1 LPIIHVQQNRFPY
14 ILRLASIL
22 ISLFLITAALY
33 YMKVVFVP
41 LLFSIIF
48 AVMLYPFCQR
58 FENLGLSKGLS
69 AFVAVFLATI
79 CLVLLGYL
87 ILRQVSI
94 FLHQIPELSEKTN
107 KIIENIQQYAIK
119 NFRMKKTNL
128 ADTLQIKITE
138 LPGQVA
144 GMLANSLPL
153 ILSLLINIFLIPLYV
168 FFLLYY
174 RHFFLEFSYKIFPDS
189 EKVLIDDTLEKL
201 EVVIKGYI
209 FGQFLDIILIGAV
222 NTIAL
227 YLLGIG
233 YTIILGFGLAFLCII
248 PYLGMVAGSII
259 ALIVAILTTQTT
271 WQPVTAFFVLWVIHI
286 IDSNFVAVKVIGSRI
301 SINPLVAIFIL
312 FLFGELWGLS
322 GLFLAFPLAA
332 ILKVIFDTVPGLKP
346 YGFLLGEPQK
356 YHLKKHSA
364 VHIKRM
370 QSIQEMKEQTP
381 INEVLPGEPGA
392 DPLPGDSESAT

>member
-1 LPIIHVQQNRFPY
+1 VQQTRFPY

-22 ISLFLITAALY
+22 VCLFLITAALY

-41 LLFSIIF
+41 FSIIF

-58 FENLGLSKGLS
+58 FEKFGFSKGLA
-69 AFVAVFLATI
+69 AFVSVFFATLCLAF
-79 CLVLLGYL
+79 LGYL

-94 FLHQIPELSEKTN
+94 FLHQVPELSDKTN
-107 KIIENIQQYAIK
+107 KIIENIQQYAIR
-119 NFRMKKTNL
+119 NFRIKKTNF
-128 ADTLQIKITE
+128 ADNLQTQIAD
-138 LPGQVA
+138 LPGRA
-144 GMLANSLPL
+144 AAMIGNSLPF
-153 ILSLLINIFLIPLYV
+153 IFSLLTGIFLIPLYV

-189 EKVLIDDTLEKL
+189 EKILIDDTLERL
-201 EVVIKGYI
+201 EAVIKGYI
-209 FGQFLDIILIGAV
+209 FGQFLDIIIIGAV

-227 YLLGIG
+227 YIIGIG
-233 YTIILGFGLAFLCII
+233 YPIILGFGLAVLCII
-248 PYLGMVAGSII
+248 PYLGMVVGSVI
-259 ALIVAILTTQTT
+259 ALIVAFLTTQTT
-271 WQPVTAFFVLWVIHI
+271 WQPLTAFSVLWVVHI
-286 IDSNFVAVKVIGSRI
+286 IDSNIVAPSVIGARI
-301 SINPLVAIFIL
+301 SINPLVAIFVL

-364 VHIKRM
+364 LHIKRM
-370 QSIQEMKEQTP
+370 QSIQELKAQTP
-381 INEVLPGEPGA
+381 ISEVLPGEPGA
-392 DPLPGDSESAT
+392 DPFPGDGSG

>member
-1 LPIIHVQQNRFPY
+1 MDVQQNRFPY

-58 FENLGLSKGLS
+58 FEKLGLSKGLS
-69 AFVAVFLATI
+69 AFVAVLLATL
-79 CLVLLGYL
+79 CLALLGYL
-87 ILRQVSI
+87 IMRQLSI
-94 FLHQIPELSEKTN
+94 FLHQVPELTDKTN
-107 KIIENIQQYAIK
+107 KIIDNIQQYAIK
-119 NFRMKKTNL
+119 NFRIKKTNL
-128 ADTLQIKITE
+128 ADNLQTQIAD
-138 LPGQVA
+138 LPGRA
-144 GMLANSLPL
+144 AAMIANSLPF
-153 ILSLLINIFLIPLYV
+153 IFSLLTSIFLIPLYV

-189 EKVLIDDTLEKL
+189 EKILIDETLERL
-201 EVVIKGYI
+201 EAVIKGYI
-209 FGQFLDIILIGAV
+209 FGQFLDIIIIGAV

-227 YLLGIG
+227 YVLGIG
-233 YTIILGFGLAFLCII
+233 YPIILGFGLAVLCII
-248 PYLGMVAGSII
+248 PYLGMVVGSII
-259 ALIVAILTTQTT
+259 ALVVAFLTTQTT
-271 WQPVTAFFVLWVIHI
+271 WQPLTAFFVLWAIHI
-286 IDSNFVAVKVIGSRI
+286 VDSNVIAPSVIGARI
-301 SINPLVAIFIL
+301 SINPLVAIFVL

-364 VHIKRM
+364 LHIKRM
-370 QSIQEMKEQTP
+370 QSIQELKAQTP

-392 DPLPGDSESAT
+392 DPFPGDASSAP

>member
-1 LPIIHVQQNRFPY
+1 MQLNRFPY

-58 FENLGLSKGLS
+58 FEKIGFSKGLS

-79 CLVLLGYL
+79 CLALLGYL

-94 FLHQIPELSEKTN
+94 FLHQVPALSDKTN
-107 KIIENIQQYAIK
+107 KIIENIQQYAVK
-119 NFRMKKTNL
+119 NFRMKKTNF
-128 ADTLQIKITE
+128 ADNLQTQITE
-138 LPGQVA
+138 LPGRVA
-144 GMLANSLPL
+144 AMLANSIPL
-153 ILSLLINIFLIPLYV
+153 IFSLLIDIFLVPLYV

-189 EKVLIDDTLEKL
+189 EKILIDDTLEKL
-201 EVVIKGYI
+201 EAVIKGYI
-209 FGQFLDIILIGAV
+209 FGQFLDIIIIGAV
-222 NTIAL
+222 NSIAL
-227 YLLGIG
+227 YLLGVS
-233 YTIILGFGLAFLCII
+233 YPIILGFGLAFLCII
-248 PYLGMVAGSII
+248 PYLGMVVGSIV
-259 ALIVAILTTQTT
+259 ALVVAILTTQTT

-286 IDSNFVAVKVIGSRI
+286 IDSNVVAPSVIGARI

-312 FLFGELWGLS
+312 FLFGELWGLA

-364 VHIKRM
+364 LHIKRM
-370 QSIQEMKEQTP
+370 QSIQELKAQTP
-381 INEVLPGEPGA
+381 INEVLPGQPGA
-392 DPLPGDSESAT
+392 DPLPGDGSG

>member
-1 LPIIHVQQNRFPY
+1 MIRVQQNRFPY

-22 ISLFLITAALY
+22 ISLFLIAVALF

-58 FENLGLSKGLS
+58 FEMFGVSKGLS

-79 CLVLLGYL
+79 CLALLGYL
-87 ILRQVSI
+87 ILRQVSN
-94 FLHQIPELSEKTN
+94 FLQQIPELSAKSN
-107 KIIENIQQYAIK
+107 KIIENIQQYAAQ
-119 NFRMKKTNL
+119 NLRMKKTNF
-128 ADTLQIKITE
+128 ADNLQVLITE
-138 LPGQVA
+138 LPGRVA
-144 GMLANSLPL
+144 GVLANSLPF
-153 ILSLLINIFLIPLYV
+153 ILTLLINIFLVPLYV

-201 EVVIKGYI
+201 EAVIKGYI
-209 FGQFLDIILIGAV
+209 FGQFLDIIIIGAV

-227 YLLGIG
+227 YLLGVD
-233 YTIILGFGLAFLCII
+233 YPIILGFGLAFLCII
-248 PYLGMVAGSII
+248 PYLGMVVGSIV
-259 ALIVAILTTQTT
+259 ALVVAILTTQTT
-271 WQPVTAFFVLWVIHI
+271 WQPVTAFLVLWVIHI
-286 IDSNFVAVKVIGSRI
+286 IDSNVVAPNIIGARI

-312 FLFGELWGLS
+312 FLFGELWGLA

-364 VHIKRM
+364 LHIKRM
-370 QSIQEMKEQTP
+370 QSIQELKAQTP

-392 DPLPGDSESAT
+392 DPLPGDGSG

>member
-1 LPIIHVQQNRFPY
+1 MIPVQLNRFPY

-22 ISLFLITAALY
+22 VSLFLITAALY

-58 FENLGLSKGLS
+58 FEKFGLSKGLS

-79 CLVLLGYL
+79 CLALLGYL
-87 ILRQVSI
+87 ILRQVSV
-94 FLHQIPELSEKTN
+94 FLHQIPELSDKTN
-107 KIIENIQQYAIK
+107 KIIENVQQYAAK
-119 NFRMKKTNL
+119 NFRMKKTNF
-128 ADTLQIKITE
+128 ADSLQTQITE
-138 LPGQVA
+138 LPAQVA
-144 GMLANSLPL
+144 TMLTNSLPF
-153 ILSLLINIFLIPLYV
+153 ILSLLINIFLVPLYV

-201 EVVIKGYI
+201 EAVIKGYI
-209 FGQFLDIILIGAV
+209 FGQFLDIIIIGAV
-222 NTIAL
+222 NAIAL

-233 YTIILGFGLAFLCII
+233 YPIILGFGLAFLCII
-248 PYLGMVAGSII
+248 PYLGMVAGSIL
-259 ALIVAILTTQTT
+259 ALVVAILTTQTT

-286 IDSNFVAVKVIGSRI
+286 IDSNVVAPNVIGARI

-312 FLFGELWGLS
+312 FLFGELWGLA

-364 VHIKRM
+364 LHIKRM
-370 QSIQEMKEQTP
+370 QSIQELKAQTP

-392 DPLPGDSESAT
+392 DPLPGDGSG

>member
-1 LPIIHVQQNRFPY
+1 
-14 ILRLASIL
+14 
-22 ISLFLITAALY
+22 
-33 YMKVVFVP
+33 MKVVFVP

-58 FENLGLSKGLS
+58 FEKFGFSKGLS
-69 AFVAVFLATI
+69 AFVAVFLGTL
-79 CLVLLGYL
+79 CLALLGYL
-87 ILRQVSI
+87 ILRQVSV
-94 FLHQIPELSEKTN
+94 FLQQIPELSAKSN
-107 KIIENIQQYAIK
+107 KIIENIQEYAAR
-119 NFRMKKTNL
+119 NLRMKKTNF
-128 ADTLQIKITE
+128 ADNLQIQITE
-138 LPGQVA
+138 LPGRVA
-144 GMLANSLPL
+144 GVLANSLPF
-153 ILSLLINIFLIPLYV
+153 ILSLLIDIFLVPLYV

-174 RHFFLEFSYKIFPDS
+174 RHFFLEFSYKVFPDS
-189 EKVLIDDTLEKL
+189 EKILIDDTLEKL
-201 EVVIKGYI
+201 EAVIKGYI
-209 FGQFLDIILIGAV
+209 FGQFLDIIIIGAV

-227 YLLGIG
+227 YLLGIA
-233 YTIILGFGLAFLCII
+233 YPIILGFGLAFLCII
-248 PYLGMVAGSII
+248 PYLGMVVGSVI

-286 IDSNFVAVKVIGSRI
+286 IDSNVVAPSVIGARI

-364 VHIKRM
+364 LHIKRM
-370 QSIQEMKEQTP
+370 QSIQELKAQTP

-392 DPLPGDSESAT
+392 DPLPGDGSS

>member
-1 LPIIHVQQNRFPY
+1 
-14 ILRLASIL
+14 
-22 ISLFLITAALY
+22 
-33 YMKVVFVP
+33 MKVVFVP

-58 FENLGLSKGLS
+58 FEKFGFSKGLS
-69 AFVAVFLATI
+69 AFVAVFLGTI
-79 CLVLLGYL
+79 CLALLGYL

-94 FLHQIPELSEKTN
+94 FLHQVPALSDKTN
-107 KIIENIQQYAIK
+107 KIIDNIQQYAVK
-119 NFRMKKTNL
+119 NFRMKKTNF
-128 ADTLQIKITE
+128 ADNLQTQITE
-138 LPGQVA
+138 LPGRVA
-144 GMLANSLPL
+144 AMLANSLPF
-153 ILSLLINIFLIPLYV
+153 IFSLVISIFLVPLYV

-201 EVVIKGYI
+201 EAVIKGYI
-209 FGQFLDIILIGAV
+209 FGQFLDIIIIGAV

-233 YTIILGFGLAFLCII
+233 YPIILGFGLAFLCIV
-248 PYLGMVAGSII
+248 PYLGMVVGSII
-259 ALIVAILTTQTT
+259 VLIVGILTTQTT
-271 WQPVTAFFVLWVIHI
+271 WQPLTAFSVLWVIHI
-286 IDSNFVAVKVIGSRI
+286 IDSNVVAPSVIGARI

-312 FLFGELWGLS
+312 FLFGELWGLA

-364 VHIKRM
+364 LHIKRM
-370 QSIQEMKEQTP
+370 QSIQELKAQTP

-392 DPLPGDSESAT
+392 DPLPGDGAG